1 MMNLLSYLLL
11 TCSSAIKIADPAQSL
26 TQMQTKASI
35 GMDLKNEVQLRV
47 NLESED
53 DALYVGTIYMGAPQG
68 QAARVVFDTGSEYL
82 AVTGAL
88 CNNQSAGKYHF
99 AEENQFKHQIS
110 LDYLMVHDNSV
121 DDDLEI
127 ETSDEKGH

>member
-1 MMNLLSYLLL
+1 
-11 TCSSAIKIADPAQSL
+11 
-26 TQMQTKASI
+26 
-35 GMDLKNEVQLRV
+35 MDLKNDVQLRV

-99 AEENQFKHQIS
+99 AVEN
-110 LDYLMVHDNSV
+110 
-121 DDDLEI
+121 
-127 ETSDEKGH
+127 

>member
-1 MMNLLSYLLL
+1 
-11 TCSSAIKIADPAQSL
+11 
-26 TQMQTKASI
+26 
-35 GMDLKNEVQLRV
+35 MDLKNEVQLRV

-53 DALYVGTIYMGAPQG
+53 DALYVGTLYMGAPSG

-99 AEENQFKHQIS
+99 AVEN
-110 LDYLMVHDNSV
+110 
-121 DDDLEI
+121 
-127 ETSDEKGH
+127 